1 MVAAMILFILAGGC
15 AVYIG
20 CTAFDDSVSEPHHQG
35 KTVFLFANFISSL
48 YGVGD
53 SDYWRHHESCMWHLK
68 CSFTPRPTPRHHSL
82 EPSLTDPRI
91 FAHFFKVGPSFLFR
105 FFSLFFFLFCFL
117 LPLTHARWR
126 KHADTRIHM
135 QKHGHTHTQ
144 THIHTHAYARA
155 HAYITR
161 THTRALFWRFSN
173 FSTKALS
180 KSFFHANSELERA
193 VFLGVFV
200 VEQNATVIQMAFSQC
215 SGRWN
220 TIPQMYQSRQINN
233 VSFLWAACIFEE
245 IVQVRIVLY
254 FARVLLRCS
263 IKIRS
268 HIDSQHWMPT

>member
-161 THTRALFWRFSN
+161 THSHARALLTLFKLKYKSLIKKFFSCQLRIGASG
-173 FSTKALS
+173 FSGCFCRWAKR
-180 KSFFHANSELERA
+180 HCHPD
-193 VFLGVFV
+193 GV
-200 VEQNATVIQMAFSQC
+200 
-215 SGRWN
+215 
-220 TIPQMYQSRQINN
+220 
-233 VSFLWAACIFEE
+233 
-245 IVQVRIVLY
+245 
-254 FARVLLRCS
+254 
-263 IKIRS
+263 
-268 HIDSQHWMPT
+268 